1 MEESNQ
7 EKCAMEIPKKIRYT
21 KEHEWVLLENDT
33 ALVGITDYAQQH
45 LGDVVFV
52 ELPEIG
58 TGLRKGE
65 VFCVVESV
73 KAASDVYAPMSG
85 EVLEINE
92 TLEDHPEILNQS
104 PYEKGWIVKIRVD
117 DGTEYNDLMKAEDY
131 EQFIEKEEE

>member
-1 MEESNQ
+1 MEF
-7 EKCAMEIPKKIRYT
+7 PKKLRYT

-58 TGLRKGE
+58 TELKKGE
-65 VFCVVESV
+65 AFCVVESV
-73 KAASDVYAPMSG
+73 KAASDVYAPLSG

-92 TLEDHPEILNQS
+92 ELEGHPEILNQS
-104 PYEKGWIVKIRVD
+104 PYEKGWIVKIRIVD
-117 DGTEYNDLMKAEDY
+117 STEYDNLMKIEDY
-131 EQFIEKEEE
+131 EKFIESEEE

>member
-7 EKCAMEIPKKIRYT
+7 EKCAMEIPKKNRYS

-58 TGLRKGE
+58 TELRKGE
-65 VFCVVESV
+65 AFCVVESV
-73 KAASDVYAPMSG
+73 KAASDVYAPISG

-131 EQFIEKEEE
+131 EQFIEKEEQ

>member
-1 MEESNQ
+1 
-7 EKCAMEIPKKIRYT
+7 MEIPKKIRYT

-104 PYEKGWIVKIRVD
+104 PYEKGWIVKIKVD